1 MHYGGVLKIRRWVK
15 FTPKQLHQRK
25 VDGIRERYLSKN
37 KRTASKLW
45 KSYMQEDGKTF
56 DFGKFIVEDMEFSDK
71 YDAGVLVWFWKCECV
86 PSGFKE
92 GNFYLGLAQLN
103 SSTSISSAKKQV
115 KKEIQRLKTDPKYMT
130 EFFNWCF
137 NYVSNYKDAFK
148 IVPPTDYSMRIDD
161 ADGVAY
167 NRTAFDFY
175 EAEAEA
181 KWKSS

>member
-1 MHYGGVLKIRRWVK
+1 MRQLFLTFEQSLCPFDRVPYFFQLRRVLR
-15 FTPKQLHQRK
+15 FQ
-25 VDGIRERYLSKN
+25 
-37 KRTASKLW
+37 KR
-45 KSYMQEDGKTF
+45 
-56 DFGKFIVEDMEFSDK
+56 
-71 YDAGVLVWFWKCECV
+71 
-86 PSGFKE
+86 
-92 GNFYLGLAQLN
+92 